1 MTFTALHH
9 WLHMGEVTEGGQ
21 VESMTQNDANDRLF
35 VYGALLD
42 AAERARLLGRP
53 IEATPARL
61 PGYARGQK
69 RYYFVARVSGAVT
82 DGAILE
88 DLSARDFEILD
99 RYEDVPA
106 LYTRESIEVI
116 ALDGNPIICWIYL
129 PTEWARAK

>member
-1 MTFTALHH
+1 LFSRELKR
-9 WLHMGEVTEGGQ
+9 GFRY
-21 VESMTQNDANDRLF
+21 VESMTPNDANDRLF
-35 VYGALLD
+35 VYGSLLD

-69 RYYFVARVSGAVT
+69 RYYFIAPASGAVT

-88 DLSARDFEILD
+88 DLAARDFEILD
-99 RYEDVPA
+99 RYEDVPK
-106 LYTRESIEVI
+106 LYTRESIELF
-116 ALDGNPIICWIYL
+116 AAGGNAITCWIYL